1 MLGNI
6 PPTWRMSPIFV
17 GQHFIFF
24 FISFSWALYV
34 QCFWPNCCVFLLV
47 SPFRP
52 MWLIKRKEEEK
63 RIYRERLGSEQL
75 QKKKEEKKLRAHFRA
90 FAQQA
95 GFVPGSK
102 VKRSPIVLK
111 F

>member
-1 MLGNI
+1 MEDESNFCWTTLYI
-6 PPTWRMSPIFV
+6 
-17 GQHFIFF
+17 FIF
-24 FISFSWALYV
+24 SFLGSLCSMLLAQLL
-34 QCFWPNCCVFLLV
+34 CLSLV
-47 SPFRP
+47 SPFMP
-52 MWLIKRKEEEK
+52 MWIIKRKEDEK
-63 RIYRERLGSEQL
+63 IRYRVRLAVNNCRK
-75 QKKKEEKKLRAHFRA
+75 KKKEEKVRAHFRA